1 MGEADDDATFELV
14 EVEGVSGMAHA
25 EEDEVAG
32 VDCVRDLLLA
42 EEVEVFG
49 DLAGA
54 GGDGDVA
61 EDLGGEAAAE
71 GGGFYGDGEGLP
83 GGGVREKSRFLHC
96 GGKDAASGRACAV
109 AGHGCCGRATHRRFG
124 TAKARAAKIRPSGR
138 RTGKA
143 DPGLAHSYAR
153 RGFRGQSAA

>member
-1 MGEADDDATFELV
+1 MGEADDDAAFEFV

-32 VDCVRDLLLA
+32 VDGVGDLFLA

-71 GGGFYGDGEGLP
+71 VFCFYGDGEG
-83 GGGVREKSRFLHC
+83 
-96 GGKDAASGRACAV
+96 
-109 AGHGCCGRATHRRFG
+109 GC
-124 TAKARAAKIRPSGR
+124 R
-138 RTGKA
+138 RTGWRFGRNA
-143 DPGLAHSYAR
+143 GVSRLRSR
-153 RGFRGQSAA
+153 

>member
-1 MGEADDDATFELV
+1 MSEADDDAAFELV

-32 VDCVRDLLLA
+32 VDCVRDLFLA

-71 GGGFYGDGEGLP
+71 GGGFYGDGEGLA
-83 GGGVREKSRFLHC
+83 GRRVWH
-96 GGKDAASGRACAV
+96 SGRN
-109 AGHGCCGRATHRRFG
+109 AG
-124 TAKARAAKIRPSGR
+124 ISLLRPSTR
-138 RTGKA
+138 VARS
-143 DPGLAHSYAR
+143 GLRS
-153 RGFRGQSAA
+153 G